1 MKIGFLKDISKWLSG
16 GKRGKENVRSAAI
29 KLKVFNKRL
38 ARQVKKL
45 EMSGKLARDKVV
57 NLRKQGDME
66 GSKFHARNYLQ
77 IRRQSRVVEMFRTNL
92 EGLQFKLE
100 QANAVKDVSQIMTG
114 IAQSLSVLKSQLS
127 VPQIQE
133 IMSQIDIDMEEFAV
147 TADIAT
153 EGMDNI
159 SIDTAV
165 TDSDVGEVLGE
176 IDAEIQVEMGDAL
189 PSASETGPSASKIAE
204 LEKEL
209 NRLKSDE

>member
-1 MKIGFLKDISKWLSG
+1 MIMGFLKDISKWLSG
-16 GKRGKENVRSAAI
+16 GKKTDSVRSASI

-38 ARQVKKL
+38 MRQTKKL
-45 EMSGKLARDKVV
+45 EMSAKIARDKAV
-57 NLRKQGDME
+57 NLRKEGDMQ
-66 GSKFHARNYLQ
+66 GSKFQARNYLQ
-77 IRRQSRVVEMFRTNL
+77 VKKQARAVEMFRTNL

-100 QANAVKDVSQIMTG
+100 QANAVKDVSEIMTG
-114 IAQSLSVLKSQLS
+114 IAQSLAVLKNQLS

-153 EGMDNI
+153 EGMDSI

-165 TDSDVGEVLGE
+165 SDSDVSEVLGE
-176 IDAEIQVEMGDAL
+176 IDAEIQVEMGAAL
-189 PSASETGPSASKIAE
+189 PSAASDEKIAE

>member
-1 MKIGFLKDISKWLSG
+1 MIMGFLKDISKWLSG
-16 GKRGKENVRSAAI
+16 GRTGKDNVRTAAV

-38 ARQVKKL
+38 MRQTKKL
-45 EMSGKLARDKVV
+45 EISAKLARDKAV
-57 NLRKQGDME
+57 NLRKQGDMD

-77 IRRQSRVVEMFRTNL
+77 VKKQSRAVEFFRTNL
-92 EGLQFKLE
+92 EGLLFKLE
-100 QANAVKDVSQIMTG
+100 QANAVKDVSQIMEG
-114 IAQSLSVLKSQLS
+114 IAQSLSALKSQLS
-127 VPQIQE
+127 VPQMTE
-133 IMSQIDIDMEEFAV
+133 LMSQIDIDMEEFAV

-165 TDSDVGEVLGE
+165 TDSDVNEVLGE
-176 IDAEIQVEMGDAL
+176 IDAEIGAEMGADL
-189 PSASETGPSASKIAE
+189 PSAASDEKIAE